1 MPYTIVFD
9 SNDAIYRPAI
19 RVFDILWFII
29 AIFVYSSMIIINYVQ
44 TSNISFTSSKVLD
57 CSSQLI
63 LFLSIVFGLLVILID
78 ILNRFKF
85 VDILNKFIRIDEK
98 VRPFVQF
105 LDFAFRLSY
114 FSILNFWT
122 QLAKI
127 GIHFNYKRLYQHNW
141 QWCIAVL
148 ALIMLM
154 LIATV
159 YTWLHTVPLIVFF
172 TCILQNA
179 VLIWTSTIYN
189 ILLYSLYKRF
199 SALNTFLRWVLVII
213 IDNKNWN
220 AADNWLKKI
229 DFFHYFN

>member
-1 MPYTIVFD
+1 MAQSSTNNNQSGNVAKIRYSLEYNFAYCFRPFYYVSRIFGYMPYSIIFD

-44 TSNISFTSSKVLD
+44 TSNISFTSSKVLI

-105 LDFAFRLSY
+105 FDFAFRLSY
-114 FSILNFWT
+114 FSILNF
-122 QLAKI
+122 
-127 GIHFNYKRLYQHNW
+127 
-141 QWCIAVL
+141 
-148 ALIMLM
+148 
-154 LIATV
+154 
-159 YTWLHTVPLIVFF
+159 
-172 TCILQNA
+172 
-179 VLIWTSTIYN
+179 
-189 ILLYSLYKRF
+189 
-199 SALNTFLRWVLVII
+199 
-213 IDNKNWN
+213 
-220 AADNWLKKI
+220 
-229 DFFHYFN
+229 